1 MSVFYFLVIVFAILV
16 AYAGFESTLRL
27 ITYLDIKY
35 RYQIIKI
42 QMWFMKK
49 RLERQLNLPTKDWN
63 DFVKDMEKNN
73 V

>member
-27 ITYLDIKY
+27 IAYLDIKY
-35 RYQIIKI
+35 RYQIIKMK
-42 QMWFMKK
+42 MWFMKK

-63 DFVKDMEKNN
+63 DFIKDMEKNN

>member
-27 ITYLDIKY
+27 IAYLDIKY

>member
-1 MSVFYFLVIVFAILV
+1 MSVFYFLVIVFTILV

-49 RLERQLNLPTKDWN
+49 RLERQLNLPNKDWN
-63 DFVKDMEKNN
+63 DFIKEMEKNN
-73 V
+73 A

>member
-27 ITYLDIKY
+27 IAYLDIKY

-49 RLERQLNLPTKDWN
+49 RLEKQLNLPTKDWN
-63 DFVKDMEKNN
+63 DFIKDMEKNN

>member
-1 MSVFYFLVIVFAILV
+1 MSIFYFLVIVFAILV

-27 ITYLDIKY
+27 IAYLDIKY

-42 QMWFMKK
+42 RLWFMKK

>member
-1 MSVFYFLVIVFAILV
+1 MSIFYFLVIVFAILV
-16 AYAGFESTLRL
+16 AYAGFESTFRL

-49 RLERQLNLPTKDWN
+49 RLEKQLNLPTKDWN
-63 DFVKDMEKNN
+63 DFIKGMEKNN